1 VRRESKLTNPKEIT
15 KKVSKRAIWTPLGGH
30 PGAFRGDQPKK
41 ERGNK
46 REVGGGGG
54 AGRKGGEGMKGR
66 VGVE

>member
-1 VRRESKLTNPKEIT
+1 MRRESKLTNPKEIT

-46 REVGGGGG
+46 REVGG